1 MERATI
7 VLKPREDMRIR
18 AGHPW
23 IYDNEIA
30 QLHGN
35 PGPGAEIE
43 VLDSRRQSLGCAF
56 WNPASKIRARMYSRI
71 PRSADNSFFAETIGK
86 ALAWRK
92 RFFDPETQSLRL
104 VFGEADGLPGLIV
117 DSFVGYPSY
126 ASMSEP
132 GQERS
137 AASGRW
143 LSAQFLSLGVDARK
157 QDIIRALSEVF
168 PHDGIMERSDA
179 PVRAFEGLEPTSGL
193 LSGEVPSSILIEEN
207 GASFRVDLLGGQKTG
222 WFLDQRA
229 NRAAA
234 SAYADGRRVLDVFCN
249 AGGFGIVC
257 ARKGASQ
264 VIAVD
269 SSSDAISSVR
279 DNAALNG
286 VSEKITAVE
295 ANAFDYLRELE
306 HKKDRYGLIILDP
319 PAFAKNRASVESAY
333 RGYKDINLRA
343 LRLLDQGG
351 ILVTNSCSHWFGRER
366 FEAMLEEAARDAG
379 RRLRFIE
386 ERGQD
391 LDHPV
396 VSGYGE
402 SRYLKCFIVEA

>member
-1 MERATI
+1 MERRT
-7 VLKPREDMRIR
+7 E
-18 AGHPW
+18 
-23 IYDNEIA
+23 
-30 QLHGN
+30 
-35 PGPGAEIE
+35 
-43 VLDSRRQSLGCAF
+43 
-56 WNPASKIRARMYSRI
+56 
-71 PRSADNSFFAETIGK
+71 
-86 ALAWRK
+86 
-92 RFFDPETQSLRL
+92 
-104 VFGEADGLPGLIV
+104 
-117 DSFVGYPSY
+117 
-126 ASMSEP
+126 
-132 GQERS
+132 
-137 AASGRW
+137 SGRW
-143 LSAQFLSLGVDARK
+143 LSAQFLSLGVDLRK
-157 QDIIRALSEVF
+157 EDIVRALSEVF

-179 PVRAFEGLEPTSGL
+179 PVRSFEGLEPASGL

-234 SAYADGRRVLDVFCN
+234 SAYAGGRRVLDVFCN

-257 ARKGASQ
+257 AKKGASQ

-269 SSSDAISSVR
+269 SSSDAIASVR

-306 HKKDRYGLIILDP
+306 HKKDKFGLVILDP
-319 PAFAKNRASVESAY
+319 PAFAKNRAAVESAY

-343 LRLLDQGG
+343 LRLLEQGG

-366 FEAMLEEAARDAG
+366 FETMLEEAARDAG
-379 RRLRFIE
+379 RRLRYIE

>member
-7 VLKPREDMRIR
+7 VLKPKEDLRIR

-30 QLHGN
+30 GMTGS
-35 PGPGAEIE
+35 PSPGAEIE
-43 VLDSRRQSLGCAF
+43 VFDSRKQSLGAAF
-56 WNPASKIRARMYSRI
+56 WNSSSKIRARMYSRTL
-71 PRSADNSFFAETIGK
+71 RSADCAFFAETIGK
-86 ALAWRK
+86 ALSWRK
-92 RFFDPETQSLRL
+92 QFFDPETQSLRL
-104 VFGEADGLPGLIV
+104 VFGEADGLPGLVV
-117 DSFVGYPSY
+117 DSFVGHPSHGAVPE
-126 ASMSEP
+126 ASSEI
-132 GQERS
+132 
-137 AASGRW
+137 ASTAGRW
-143 LSAQFLSLGVDARK
+143 LSVQFLSLGVDVRK
-157 QDIIRALSEVF
+157 KEIIEALTEVF

-179 PVRAFEGLEPTSGL
+179 PVRSFEGLAPASGL
-193 LSGEVPSSILIEEN
+193 LSGEVPSSIIIGEN
-207 GASFRVDLLGGQKTG
+207 GSSFLVDLLGGQKTG

-234 SAYADGRRVLDVFCN
+234 AAHARGRRVLDMFCN
-249 AGGFGIVC
+249 AGGFGIAC
-257 ARKGASQ
+257 ARQGALR

-269 SSSDAISSVR
+269 SSAEAIASVR
-279 DNAALNG
+279 TNAALNG
-286 VSEKITAVE
+286 VSEKIEAVE

-306 HKKDRYGLIILDP
+306 HKKDRYGLVILDP

-343 LRLLDQGG
+343 LRLLEPGG

-366 FEAMLEEAARDAG
+366 FEAMLEEAAKDAG

-386 ERGQD
+386 ERSQD

-396 VSGYGE
+396 VSGYAE